1 MSDRAA
7 RIAETVLYEGY
18 LLWPYRRSALK
29 NQARWTF
36 GAVFPPAWNARHPD
50 DAATMRTQCLLQAD
64 GEADVDATVRFLQV
78 VDRRVAEVTPAG
90 PRFADEVEV
99 AGERLLA
106 WEEATEREVVTTVA
120 EGGTTIDVPAASARE
135 PVAGGAALIERS
147 WAQLDGRVEVGC
159 ERLGPGLHRLTVT
172 VANTSPWEGD
182 ARRGALG
189 RAFVSTHTV
198 LHARGGAFASLMAP
212 PAELADAAAA
222 CANDGT
228 YPVLVGEPGDR
239 TTMLSSPIILY
250 DHPEIAPESAGD
262 LFDATEIDGLLVLS
276 VLSLSE
282 EEQREVR
289 ASDPRAREI
298 LDRCAGLSP
307 EELRRLHGTIRELG
321 ACAQGAKHPGIGE
334 AR

>member
-1 MSDRAA
+1 VSGSDPAA

-36 GAVFPPAWNARHPD
+36 GAVFPPAWNAGHRD

-64 GEADVDATVRFLQV
+64 GEVDVDVTVRFLQV

-90 PRFADEVEV
+90 PRFADEVDV

-106 WEEATEREVVTTVA
+106 WEEATEREAATTVA
-120 EGGTTIDVPAASARE
+120 DGGTAIAVPAGRAQE
-135 PVAGGAALIERS
+135 TVAGGAALVERS
-147 WAQLDGRVEVGC
+147 WEELRGRVTVGS

-172 VANTSPWEGD
+172 VANTSSWEGD
-182 ARRGALG
+182 ERRDALR
-189 RAFVSTHTV
+189 RACISTHTV
-198 LHARGGAFASLMAP
+198 LRARRGAFASLMAP
-212 PAELADAAAA
+212 PEALADAAAG
-222 CANDGT
+222 CVNDGT

-250 DHPEIAPESAGD
+250 DHPEIAPESPGD

-282 EEQREVR
+282 AEQREVR

-298 LDRCAGLSP
+298 LDRCAALSQ
-307 EELRRLHGTIRELG
+307 EELLRLHGTIRELG
-321 ACAQGAKHPGIGE
+321 E